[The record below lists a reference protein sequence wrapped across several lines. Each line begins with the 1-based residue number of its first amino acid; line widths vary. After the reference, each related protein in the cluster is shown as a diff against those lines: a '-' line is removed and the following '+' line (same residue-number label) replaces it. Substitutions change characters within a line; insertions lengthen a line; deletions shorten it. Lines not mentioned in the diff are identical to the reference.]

1 MTFAV
6 IKTGGKQYK
15 VAADDTLRIEKL
27 SKKPGEKLEFKDVL
41 LTVDKNATDIGSPIV
56 EGAKVEA
63 ELVRQERNNKII
75 VFKKRRRQNSRR
87 RRGHRQDV
95 SIVKILKIYGKNGKL
110 LSESSKK
117 IVEES
122 KETKTTVKKKIK

>member
-15 VAADDTLRIEKL
+15 VTADDTLRIEKL
-27 SKKPGEKLEFKDVL
+27 NKKPGEKLEFKDVL
-41 LTVDKNATDIGSPIV
+41 LTVDRDATDIGSPIV

-122 KETKTTVKKKIK
+122 KETKTTVKEKIK